1 MQNRNMTNSILDL
14 ILAPW
19 KISVLFT
26 AIRLNLFTI
35 LSNDSLPVDE
45 IASKCNAIPHTLK
58 PLLDAC
64 VSMGL
69 LILQDDKYMNSHF
82 SRVYFIEREPQY
94 LGDLVKLHYNESK
107 QWDKLYDIIIE
118 NKKRGEDEAEFK
130 ERTFIKAMHN
140 LGMLGEAN
148 VLSNVVDISGCKQMV
163 DAGGGSG
170 LYSIVLCR
178 RYPELN
184 STILDRNET
193 LKITKEMIEDYEERE
208 RITLHEA
215 DLEKDSYGKNIDV
228 VLLSDVIYD
237 ERIASSILRNAWN
250 CLRQDGFLILR
261 GYYSDPDN
269 SKPLFGALFVLGQ
282 LVFDSNRKIITIP
295 TLQRIVKDAGFN
307 LTKISPLTERSH
319 ILIAKKTIRKNHA
332 SKQRTLC
339 NKQG

>member
-1 MQNRNMTNSILDL
+1 MTHSILDL

-19 KISVLFT
+19 KTSVLST
-26 AIRLNLFTI
+26 AIRLNLFTV
-35 LSNDSLPVDE
+35 LSNDSLPIDE
-45 IASKCNAIPHTLK
+45 IASKCNAIPHLLK

-82 SRVYFIEREPQY
+82 SRVYFIEGEPQY
-94 LGDLVKLHYNESK
+94 VGDLVKLQFNESK
-107 QWDKLYDIIIE
+107 QWDKLFNIIIDIE
-118 NKKRGEDEAEFK
+118 NKKKGEDKAEFK

-148 VLSNVVDISGCKQMV
+148 ALCNAVDISGCKQMV

-170 LYSIVLCR
+170 LYSIIFCR
-178 RYPELN
+178 SYPELN

-208 RITLHEA
+208 RITLREA

-237 ERIASSILRNAWN
+237 ERTASLILRNAWN

-261 GYYSDPDN
+261 GYYSDPNN

-282 LVFDSNRKIITIP
+282 LVFDSNRKIITIS
-295 TLQRIVKDAGFN
+295 TLQRIVNDAGFN

-319 ILIAKKTIRKNHA
+319 ILIAKKTK
-332 SKQRTLC
+332 
-339 NKQG
+339 